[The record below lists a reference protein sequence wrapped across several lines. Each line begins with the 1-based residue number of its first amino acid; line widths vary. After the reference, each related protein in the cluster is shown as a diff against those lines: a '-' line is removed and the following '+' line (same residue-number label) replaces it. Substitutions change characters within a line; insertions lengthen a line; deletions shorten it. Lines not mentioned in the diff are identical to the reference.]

1 MELLTPMSSSAASCI
16 VEVESPRGGKLRM
29 ELKGVATSEIAQLI
43 HMFAGQ

>member
-1 MELLTPMSSSAASCI
+1 

-43 HMFAGQ
+43 QAFAGQ